1 MPPDIKVLV
10 VDDEVGDPESPH
22 HQSFI
27 RLYKNIGCEFSF
39 ATARDGAQFTTDAA
53 LSAIEALAKCDL
65 VLLDLVFGEQE
76 PPLGLS
82 VMKVLS
88 QRFPSLPILVFSS
101 LDRDVRLLGRCLEDG
116 ALGFVEKAASPKE
129 LEASIRQAI
138 EMARSFVLVGQS
150 AALRELRRQAA
161 RLSPYD
167 RIPVLIVGERGTG
180 KERVARYIHHNG
192 PRRNAPFTAVNCA
205 AIPEALME
213 GEFFGAEQGAYTG
226 ATAKR
231 IGLFERA
238 SGGVLFLDEIGNTPL
253 SLQAK
258 LLRVLQDGRFRRV
271 GSSEQEMV
279 ADIQLIC
286 ATNVHPTEL
295 LAQGKLREDL
305 FDRVAA
311 VIVET
316 PPLKACLEDVP
327 ELLVHFL
334 RQLGVDQKKRI
345 HDDVLAVLSRYSWP
359 GNVRQLQRC
368 IQEALVRSEDDSV
381 IQTRHLPKW
390 LSSGVGIRGAGVIAK
405 TSTNEESESSSWSK
419 RRLLSEVEL
428 ALSVK
433 RHVQEYKGQ
442 YWKAEFM
449 RLLYPHCKAANAK
462 GFDDLV
468 RRLTQG
474 PWGDPA
480 YEEDRELR
488 RLVAELRS

>member
-10 VDDEVGDPESPH
+10 IDDEVGDPKSPH
-22 HQSFI
+22 HQSFL
-27 RLYKNIGCEFSF
+27 RLYKDVGCDFSF
-39 ATARDGAQFTTDAA
+39 TTARDGAQFATHAA
-53 LSAIEALAKCDL
+53 LSAVEALAKCDL
-65 VLLDLVFGEQE
+65 VLLDLVFGEQD

-82 VMKVLS
+82 ILKALS

-116 ALGFVEKAASPKE
+116 ALGFVEKAVSPKE
-129 LEASIRQAI
+129 LKAAI
-138 EMARSFVLVGQS
+138 HRAMEMARSFVLVGQS

-205 AIPEALME
+205 AIPDALME

-238 SGGVLFLDEIGNTPL
+238 GGGVLFLDEIGNMPL

-271 GSSEQEMV
+271 GSSEQEMI
-279 ADIQLIC
+279 ADIQLVC

-316 PPLKACLEDVP
+316 PSLRECLEDVP
-327 ELLVHFL
+327 ELVAHFL

-345 HDDVLAVLSRYSWP
+345 HDDVLAVLARYSWP

-368 IQEALVRSEDDSV
+368 IQEALVKSEDESV

-390 LSSGVGIRGAGVIAK
+390 LISGVGIRGAGAVAK
-405 TSTNEESESSSWSK
+405 SSVNDQAETFAWSK
-419 RRLLSEVEL
+419 RRILSELEL

-433 RHVQEYKGQ
+433 RHVQEYKGRH
-442 YWKAEFM
+442 WKAEFM

-462 GFDDLV
+462 GFDDLL

-480 YEEDRELR
+480 YQDDRDLR